1 MGMSSEFTARLA
13 VGVLVSLLAVARPVA
28 ADHIGVLQF
37 NQEPA
42 GPYAVSVWTE
52 PGTIR
57 ARGSGTVT
65 VAVMRP
71 HTRVALTDVTV
82 HVTAHSMGSP
92 TVSAEATLARD
103 PLGLRYLA
111 DLRLPEPGRWTVHLA
126 VQGPAGSG
134 AVDFPLDVAPASWT
148 EWGWWALVAVG
159 IGVLA
164 AAALRRRA
172 RIRPAPVTASPPKG
186 PRTSPRVGRGATGPG
201 PHPD

>member
-1 MGMSSEFTARLA
+1 MSREFPAGLA
-13 VGVLVSLLAVARPVA
+13 VAILVSLLAVARPVA
-28 ADHIGVLQF
+28 ADHIGVLQL

-71 HTRVALTDVTV
+71 HTRAALTDVVV
-82 HVTAHSMGSP
+82 HVIANRTGS
-92 TVSAEATLARD
+92 TSVSAEATLARD

-111 DLRLPEPGRWTVHLA
+111 DLRLPEPGRWTVHLT

-134 AVDFPLDVAPASWT
+134 AIDFPLDVEPRSWT
-148 EWGWWALVAVG
+148 AWGWWALVAVG
-159 IGVLA
+159 MGVLA
-164 AAALRRRA
+164 AAALRRRT
-172 RIRPAPVTASPPKG
+172 RIRPAPVA
-186 PRTSPRVGRGATGPG
+186 
-201 PHPD
+201 